1 MNKILVNIS
10 LTTIQSNTVTIT
22 PSNNSMLIQIS
33 NLIYSIFFL
42 IKQNFRILF
51 QKWKSISY
59 LVVSYNQP
67 TFNASASWSA
77 NAITIANISTVGFQP
92 NGIFVDTNNTIYV
105 ADRSNSRIQIW
116 FNNSINPTQTISA
129 GLSSP
134 FSLFVTTN
142 GDIYVDNGNS
152 NVRVDKWTLTA
163 NASVPAMYVSSSCN
177 GLFVDIT
184 NTLYCSMY
192 YQHQVVAKSL
202 NSISNITTIIAGT
215 GCIGSTSN
223 MLYCPLGIFVDI
235 NFDLYVADSGNNRIQ
250 LFRSGQ
256 LNGITIAG
264 SESPNLTVTLHNPTG
279 VVLDADNYLFIADQY
294 NQRIIGSGPNGFRCL
309 VGCSGSP
316 GSASNQLSFP
326 VSLSFDSY
334 GNMFTTDNGNSR
346 IQKFILLNSTLGK

>member
-1 MNKILVNIS
+1 
-10 LTTIQSNTVTIT
+10 
-22 PSNNSMLIQIS
+22 
-33 NLIYSIFFL
+33 
-42 IKQNFRILF
+42 
-51 QKWKSISY
+51 
-59 LVVSYNQP
+59 
-67 TFNASASWSA
+67 
-77 NAITIANISTVGFQP
+77 
-92 NGIFVDTNNTIYV
+92 
-105 ADRSNSRIQIW
+105 
-116 FNNSINPTQTISA
+116 
-129 GLSSP
+129 
-134 FSLFVTTN
+134 
-142 GDIYVDNGNS
+142 
-152 NVRVDKWTLTA
+152 
-163 NASVPAMYVSSSCN
+163 
-177 GLFVDIT
+177 
-184 NTLYCSMY
+184 MY